1 MLAGGCVQVNA
12 VKQFEP
18 TDKLVRARLAVASA
32 GTLVGFAFFW
42 LYISFIIDMV
52 RHIRSA

>member
-32 GTLVGFAFFW
+32 GTLIGFAFFW